1 MEKLD
6 AWAAKVAE
14 GIPDGDAEA
23 AVEAVAALVGAG
35 HGGSILAMCLADPM
49 VAATM
54 RGCHLA
60 SLLDEAEWGRFGAVA
75 LAAGV
80 ASVRVAE
87 RLGLDDAEDALA
99 MAVAAVG
106 EDWVSFAIGM
116 HRLG

>member
-1 MEKLD
+1 MMTLD

-14 GIPDGDAEA
+14 GIPDGDAETVAA
-23 AVEAVAALVGAG
+23 AVSSLVGAG
-35 HGGSILAMCLADPM
+35 HGGAILAMCLADP
-49 VAATM
+49 VAAALM
-54 RGCHLA
+54 RGCGLA

-87 RLGLDDAEDALA
+87 RLGLDDAQDALA

-106 EDWVSFAIGM
+106 EEWVSFAFGQ
-116 HRLG
+116 RLLD